1 MRRALVVANLAGFA
15 SFLLNDIK
23 LLKSKGYIVDFAAN
37 AEKLK
42 WDDTK
47 AAIEELGVPFYQIDF
62 DSKNPFSKQN
72 VKAYSQIKKLIVNKS
87 YTLIHC
93 HTPISGLVTRLAARK
108 ERCKG
113 TKVLYTTHGFAFTS
127 NSSCKSWL
135 IYNTFERIGSM
146 FCDAMI
152 TINKEDYENAKKM
165 CCKNVFYIN
174 GVGVDTKKYSDVS
187 VDRVT
192 YRASLGIEKDK
203 IMILSV
209 GELSERK
216 NHQII
221 IKAIGQLKNKGNIVY
236 AICGNGINGGTTN
249 MLKQLAKEYD
259 VDLRLL
265 GFRYDIPEITACSD
279 IGAIPSVREGLGLA
293 GIQSLAAGI
302 PVVGTDV
309 QGIRDYIIPGKTGFL
324 CKAFDEK
331 GFGEAIDKLICMN
344 SSVKGKT
351 REICLKTAQQ
361 FDINVSQKQMENI
374 YRKLGVI
381 E

>member
-309 QGIRDYIIPGKTGFL
+309 QGIKDYIVEGKTGFL
-324 CKAFDEK
+324 ASAHDAE
-331 GFGEAIDKLICMN
+331 GFARGINSIISLSNAEREAMKYRCIEMAQHYDVSVSTKQIEGIYN
-344 SSVKGKT
+344 S
-351 REICLKTAQQ
+351 
-361 FDINVSQKQMENI
+361 
-374 YRKLGVI
+374 LGI
-381 E
+381 